1 MNNRFYTT
9 FIAILTGTMLSCSAV
24 FSYEDCIIASDGK
37 LTNIKIE
44 DNTVVDVCPLIT
56 IMNEKNILVVHPL
69 KIGQTKVCILK
80 NDKEIIDFE
89 VNVKDHE
96 TIVEEVEGLEVL
108 TLDAPDEPIEIDEPP
123 LLEEVKEFNG

>member
-69 KIGQTKVCILK
+69 KTGQTKVCILK

-89 VNVKDHE
+89 VNVKDQE